1 MKRAEHIQTE
11 LNELGAVILGNLTP
25 EMPYAVPN
33 GYFSAFAD
41 EVSDLVKIS
50 EITDPRLSWDKK
62 MPFES
67 PGPAY
72 FESFAAQ
79 VVAKVQ
85 EAPELSKENPYTV
98 PQGYFDSLPGII
110 VARAKGQASAKK
122 RVPLFRTAR
131 LAASMAFIILVGFG
145 VMKMNSS
152 SSNRQSLSHVSQSEI
167 NQYISANLDDFDT
180 DLIINGLAS
189 AKTDKTIELSD
200 TEIKAYLDETG
211 WN

>member
-11 LNELGAVILGNLTP
+11 LNELRAVILSNLAP

-50 EITDPRLSWDKK
+50 EITDPPLSWDKK
-62 MPFES
+62 MPFEA

-98 PQGYFDSLPGII
+98 PQGYFDTLPGII
-110 VARAKGQASAKK
+110 VARAKGQAGAKK

-131 LAASMAFIILVGFG
+131 LAASMAFIILAGFG
-145 VMKMNSS
+145 VMKMNSG
-152 SSNRQSLSHVSQSEI
+152 SSNQLSHVSQSEI

-189 AKTDKTIELSD
+189 AKTNKTIELSD
-200 TEIKAYLDETG
+200 IEIKAYLDETG